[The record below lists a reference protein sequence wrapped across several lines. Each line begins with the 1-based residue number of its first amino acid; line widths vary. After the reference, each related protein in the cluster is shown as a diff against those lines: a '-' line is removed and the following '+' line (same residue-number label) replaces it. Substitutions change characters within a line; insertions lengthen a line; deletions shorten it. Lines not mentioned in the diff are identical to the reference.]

1 MLYKNLQICT
11 TLTHKYSIVEIYQE
25 PFYGISALT
34 DIKILESVIKLRKI
48 HFLDVHNFK
57 NINIPN
63 KITKILLN
71 TFYNVT
77 IPESVKEITYE
88 AF

>member
-1 MLYKNLQICT
+1 M
-11 TLTHKYSIVEIYQE
+11 
-25 PFYGISALT
+25 
-34 DIKILESVIKLRKI
+34 
-48 HFLDVHNFK
+48 DVHNFK

-88 AF
+88 AFWGWSSLKDISILEKF